1 MKLLTSIYLVA
12 SVSSY
17 AAGFSAPPATATAA
31 SLQSLLN
38 ANQEKISSFKEIAQ
52 SISSDVAIAPT
63 NDVFYLRYA
72 LETSYETDEE
82 RIDALKSNIQ
92 WRLNDGKDIVT
103 NAYHAIQAASNGE
116 DSKWNN
122 GPVQDAAPHAD
133 RINKYLTSVQCI
145 TTSHPSSNDLIY
157 CVRAG
162 KIDDKA
168 LMSSVTVDEMFDFFM
183 YVKEVNAA
191 VADMRSI
198 ETDSLIKIVT
208 CNDLI
213 GVKLVGGSSD
223 FRSALSLSSKKA
235 TELYPSLSGRTLLLN
250 LPALLGALV
259 KLFTPLFPAA
269 VMERIRFERGPL
281 KNVDDLK
288 QIVESGAAR
297 DEFVEQMNEL
307 VYSD

>member
-1 MKLLTSIYLVA
+1 
-12 SVSSY
+12 
-17 AAGFSAPPATATAA
+17 
-31 SLQSLLN
+31 
-38 ANQEKISSFKEIAQ
+38 
-52 SISSDVAIAPT
+52 
-63 NDVFYLRYA
+63 
-72 LETSYETDEE
+72 
-82 RIDALKSNIQ
+82 
-92 WRLNDGKDIVT
+92 
-103 NAYHAIQAASNGE
+103 
-116 DSKWNN
+116 
-122 GPVQDAAPHAD
+122 
-133 RINKYLTSVQCI
+133 
-145 TTSHPSSNDLIY
+145 
-157 CVRAG
+157 
-162 KIDDKA
+162 
-168 LMSSVTVDEMFDFFM
+168 MSSVTVDEMIDFFL

-191 VADMRSI
+191 VADMRSL

-281 KNVDDLK
+281 KNVEDLM

-297 DEFVEQMNEL
+297 DEFIKQMDEL

>member
-1 MKLLTSIYLVA
+1 MTLLAKLLFLGIT
-12 SVSSY
+12 SVSSF
-17 AAGFSAPPATATAA
+17 ASGLSAPRASVQALLSANQDQIA
-31 SLQSLLN
+31 SLRN
-38 ANQEKISSFKEIAQ
+38 IAL
-52 SISSDVAIAPT
+52 SISSDAAVAPT

-72 LETSYETDEE
+72 LETSYENDDE

-92 WRLNDGKDIVT
+92 WRLTDGKDIVT
-103 NAYHAIQAASNGE
+103 NAHRAVLAATSEGN
-116 DSKWNN
+116 SKWNN
-122 GPVQDAAPHAD
+122 QPVQQAAPHAD

-145 TTSHPSSNDLIY
+145 TTSHPSTNDLIY

-168 LMSSVTVDEMFDFFM
+168 LMSSVTVDEMIDFFL

-191 VADMRSI
+191 VADMRSL

-281 KNVDDLK
+281 KNVEDLM

-297 DEFVEQMNEL
+297 DEFIKQMDEL

>member
-1 MKLLTSIYLVA
+1 MTLLAKLLFLGIT
-12 SVSSY
+12 SVSSF
-17 AAGFSAPPATATAA
+17 ASGLSAPRASVQALLSANQDQIA
-31 SLQSLLN
+31 SLRN
-38 ANQEKISSFKEIAQ
+38 IAL
-52 SISSDVAIAPT
+52 SISSDAAVAPT

-72 LETSYETDEE
+72 LETSYENDDE

-92 WRLNDGKDIVT
+92 WRLTDGKDIVT
-103 NAYHAIQAASNGE
+103 NAHRAVQAATSEGN
-116 DSKWNN
+116 SKWNN
-122 GPVQDAAPHAD
+122 QPAQQAAPHAD

-145 TTSHPSSNDLIY
+145 TTSHPSTNDLIY

-168 LMSSVTVDEMFDFFM
+168 LMSSVTVDEMIDFFL

-191 VADMRSI
+191 VADMRSL

-281 KNVDDLK
+281 KNVEDLM

-297 DEFVEQMNEL
+297 DEFIKQMDEL